1 MNSPVAW
8 ITADWP
14 APAGIVAGC
23 TSRQGGVSQGN
34 HASLNLGAHVADDD
48 AAVLENRRRFRLQC
62 ELPAEPRWLAQI
74 HGTTVAVDPLVDSPT
89 TADAAYT
96 RETAVVCA
104 VLTAD
109 CLPVL
114 FVSAD
119 GSELAVA
126 HAGWRGLNA
135 GVLEAT
141 VDEFSSPP
149 GGLLAWL
156 GPAISQ
162 AAFEVGSEVRDVFLE
177 DDAAAAACF
186 VANRRGRWQADLYAL
201 ARQRLVRMGVTQVF
215 GGDFCTYDDSARFFS
230 YRRDGEC
237 GRMASFIYRAP
248 PARTVHES
256 PR

>member
-1 MNSPVAW
+1 VEW
-8 ITADWP
+8 IAADWP

-23 TSRQGGVSQGN
+23 SARQGGVSKGRY
-34 HASLNLGAHVADDD
+34 ASLNLGAHVADDD
-48 AAVLENRRRFRLQC
+48 AAVLENRRRLKARC
-62 ELPAEPRWLAQI
+62 DLPAEPSWLSQV
-74 HGTTVAVDPLVDSPT
+74 HGTTVAVEPVVGSLA
-89 TADAAYT
+89 TADAAFT
-96 RETAVVCA
+96 SNAAVVCA

-114 FVSAD
+114 FSSTD

-141 VDEFSSPP
+141 VGEFSVPP
-149 GGLLAWL
+149 GKILVWL

-162 AAFEVGSEVRDVFLE
+162 TAFEVGGEVRDAFLAY
-177 DDAAAAACF
+177 DAAAADCF
-186 VANRRGRWQADLYAL
+186 VENQRGRWQADLYAL
-201 ARQRLVRMGVTQVF
+201 ARQRLASLGINQVF
-215 GGDFCTYDDSARFFS
+215 GGNFCTYGEPDRFFS

>member
-1 MNSPVAW
+1 MKKPVDW
-8 ITADWP
+8 IAPEWP
-14 APAGIVAGC
+14 APPGIVAGC
-23 TSRQGGVSQGN
+23 SVRHGGISQGN
-34 HASLNLGAHVADDD
+34 YASLNLGAHVADDD
-48 AAVLENRRRFRLQC
+48 AAVLENRRRFRLKC
-62 ELPAEPRWLAQI
+62 GLPAEPRWLSQV
-74 HGTTVAVDPLVDSPT
+74 HGTTVAVDPPVDSLT

-141 VDEFSSPP
+141 VDEFSSLPAN
-149 GGLLAWL
+149 LLAWL

-162 AAFEVGSEVRDVFLE
+162 AAFEVGGEVRDAFLK
-177 DDAAAAACF
+177 DDAAATKCF
-186 VANRRGRWQADLYAL
+186 VANQRGRWQADLYAL
-201 ARQRLVRMGVTQVF
+201 ARQRLARAGITQVF
-215 GGDFCTYDDSARFFS
+215 GGDFCTYADSGRFFS

-237 GRMASFIYRAP
+237 GRMASFIFRAP
-248 PARTVHES
+248 
-256 PR
+256 